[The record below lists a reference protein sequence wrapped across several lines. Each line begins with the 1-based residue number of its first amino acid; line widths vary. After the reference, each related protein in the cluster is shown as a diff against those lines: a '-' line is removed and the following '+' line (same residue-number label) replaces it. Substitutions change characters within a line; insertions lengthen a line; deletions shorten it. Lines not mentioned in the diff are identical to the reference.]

1 MQRQDSRVNLS
12 LVQWFGGKG
21 SQLADLL
28 PLIPETRGYVEPFG
42 GGGSVLMNRPP
53 SKLEVYNDLNG
64 EIVNL
69 FRVMAD
75 PELFEAFAE
84 RIHWTLWSKDEFRTA
99 IEIQKCEKFHPVER
113 AWALYVIQNQ
123 GISGTH
129 SKSEGNWSRSK
140 LDNKNCDKWRRLK
153 ERLEPIHK
161 RFMGVQIDSQD
172 ALKCIQYWDAP
183 DVTFYVDPPYVL
195 ETREGSGKQYEVE
208 MENADHI
215 ALVDVLLGVA
225 GPVVLS
231 GYDHPVYEPLVA
243 AGWSLTQYRARAST
257 KVAHGDQGE
266 GKPPRV
272 ECVWRNPQA
281 MAHVRQGRL
290 L

>member
-1 MQRQDSRVNLS
+1 
-12 LVQWFGGKG
+12 
-21 SQLADLL
+21 
-28 PLIPETRGYVEPFG
+28 
-42 GGGSVLMNRPP
+42 MNRPP
-53 SKLEVYNDLNG
+53 SPLEVYNDLNG

-69 FRVMAD
+69 FRVMAN
-75 PELFEAFAE
+75 PESFEAFAE
-84 RIHWTLWSKDEFRTA
+84 RVHFTLWSKDEFRTA
-99 IEIQKCEKFHPVER
+99 IEIQKAGNFHPVER

-129 SKSEGNWSRSK
+129 AKSEGNWSRSK
-140 LDNKNCDKWRRLK
+140 LDNKNCDKWFRLK
-153 ERLEPIHK
+153 ERLEPVHR

-172 ALKCIQYWDAP
+172 GLACMTYWDAP

-195 ETREGSGKQYEVE
+195 STREGSGKQYEVE
-208 MENADHI
+208 MEDTEHA
-215 ALVDVLLGVA
+215 AMVDVLLQLQ

-231 GYDHPVYEPLVA
+231 GYDHPVYTPLVD
-243 AGWSLTQYRARAST
+243 AGWDLHQYHARAST
-257 KVAHGDQGE
+257 KVASAAEGE

-281 MAHVRQGRL
+281 MGYVRQMRL

>member
-1 MQRQDSRVNLS
+1 
-12 LVQWFGGKG
+12 
-21 SQLADLL
+21 
-28 PLIPETRGYVEPFG
+28 
-42 GGGSVLMNRPP
+42 MNRPP
-53 SKLEVYNDLNG
+53 SEMEVYNDLNG

-69 FRVMAD
+69 FRVMQD
-75 PELFEAFAE
+75 PALFDLFATKIE
-84 RIHWTLWSKDEFRTA
+84 STLWSKEEFREA
-99 IEIQKCEKFHPVER
+99 IRIQKFYAGEPDLKGDFVDR

-153 ERLEPIHK
+153 ERLEPVHR

-172 ALKCIQYWDAP
+172 GLKCLQYWDAP

-195 ETREGSGKQYEVE
+195 DTREGSGRQYEVE
-208 MENADHI
+208 MEDADHV
-215 ALVDVLLGVA
+215 AMVDVLLGLS

-231 GYDHPVYEPLVA
+231 GYDHPVYAPLVEA
-243 AGWSLTQYRARAST
+243 EWSTHQYRARAST
-257 KVAHGDQGE
+257 KVASAAAGE
-266 GKPPRV
+266 GKPARV
-272 ECVWRNPQA
+272 EVVWRNPQA
-281 MAHVRQGRL
+281 MSYVRQMSL

>member
-1 MQRQDSRVNLS
+1 MSNLS

-21 SQLADLL
+21 SQLRDLL
-28 PLIPETRGYVEPFG
+28 PLIPHTRGYVEPFG
-42 GGGSVLMNRPP
+42 GGGTVLMNRPP
-53 SKLEVYNDLNG
+53 SEMEVYNDLNG

-69 FRVMAD
+69 FRVMQD
-75 PELFEAFAE
+75 PQLFDLFATKIE
-84 RIHWTLWSKDEFRTA
+84 STLWSKEEFRYA
-99 IEIQKCEKFHPVER
+99 IEIQKDGPSYLLPFGGTIER

-140 LDNKNCDKWRRLK
+140 LDNKNCDKWKRLK
-153 ERLEPIHK
+153 ERLEPVHK

-172 ALKCIQYWDAP
+172 GLKCMEYWDGP

-195 ETREGSGKQYEVE
+195 DTREGSGKQYEHE
-208 MENADHI
+208 MEDSDHGRLI
-215 ALVDVLLGVA
+215 EVLLGLQ

-231 GYDHPVYEPLVA
+231 GYEHPIYGPLEA
-243 AGWSLTQYRARAST
+243 SGWDVHKYHARAST
-257 KVAHGDQGE
+257 KVASAASGE
-266 GKPPRV
+266 GKPARV
-272 ECVWRNPQA
+272 EVVWRNPQA
-281 MAHVRQGRL
+281 MSHVRQMRL